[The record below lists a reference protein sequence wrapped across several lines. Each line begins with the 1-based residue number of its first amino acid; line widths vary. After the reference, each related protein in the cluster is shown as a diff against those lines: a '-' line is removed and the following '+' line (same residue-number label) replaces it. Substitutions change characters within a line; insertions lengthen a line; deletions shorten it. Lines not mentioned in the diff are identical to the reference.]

1 MSTME
6 RFGTPGPT
14 ANRLIVR
21 YDHSKENIKNVLIT
35 YIYYVGMHVYYC
47 GMWLYAFMWLCLLKN
62 DFILQ
67 FIEDIFK
74 TPYKQMTK

>member
-1 MSTME
+1 ME

-47 GMWLYAFMWLCLLKN
+47 GM
-62 DFILQ
+62 
-67 FIEDIFK
+67 
-74 TPYKQMTK
+74 